1 MRPDESD
8 ALTEYQVARLM
19 DSHLRRHQWL
29 ARVQAVEIGKLM
41 FGDGDEA
48 KAAGAVDMPARA
60 ANGARYVPPSQM
72 LKTLGVV
79 L

>member
-1 MRPDESD
+1 
-8 ALTEYQVARLM
+8 M

-29 ARVQAVEIGKLM
+29 ARVQAVEIGRMM
-41 FGDGDEA
+41 FGEGEGEA
-48 KAAGAVDMPARA
+48 KAATDAPPARA